1 MFLFFTFCKYFI
13 IIIYKYKYYKIVS
26 YSILLD
32 FCRRLSKKDKG
43 HDGDTSGVSSD
54 DEEFK
59 QPFHHPFLVKE
70 RPNIV
75 MNIRVSKL

>member
-1 MFLFFTFCKYFI
+1 MNI
-13 IIIYKYKYYKIVS
+13 II
-26 YSILLD
+26 LD
-32 FCRRLSKKDKG
+32 FCRKLSKKEKEHND
-43 HDGDTSGVSSD
+43 DSLSSS

-75 MNIRVSKL
+75 MNIRVSKTQCNGDVFIIPSPY

>member
-1 MFLFFTFCKYFI
+1 MLF
-13 IIIYKYKYYKIVS
+13 V
-26 YSILLD
+26 LD
-32 FCRRLSKKDKG
+32 FCRKLSKKDKDQ
-43 HDGDTSGVSSD
+43 DGDTSFTSD

-75 MNIRVSKL
+75 MNIRVNKSL

>member
-1 MFLFFTFCKYFI
+1 MNTKYFI
-13 IIIYKYKYYKIVS
+13 ILNLYKISFNVNFLL
-26 YSILLD
+26 ILD
-32 FCRRLSKKDKG
+32 FCRKLSKKEKN
-43 HDGDTSGVSSD
+43 HDDDTSFSS

-75 MNIRVSKL
+75 MNIRVKTILIDY